1 MTLEKEYMMTNA
13 DFNLRYVDTLLER
26 PALVACI
33 EGAIKGDLRGVD
45 IDAAFKGLSKRETNY
60 FAKLLDRVFKKG
72 LKKKADRLVEED
84 LRAAPTWVI
93 LPKKEEAPE
102 VTQ

>member
-1 MTLEKEYMMTNA
+1 MSNT
-13 DFNLRYVDTLLER
+13 DFNLRYIDTLLDR
-26 PALVACI
+26 PALVTCL

-45 IDAAFKGLSKRETNY
+45 IDSAFAGLSKRETAY

-72 LKKKADRLVEED
+72 LQKKAARLVEED

-93 LPKKEEAPE
+93 LPKKEEAPTE
-102 VTQ
+102 QVTQPVTA